1 MATEIPRHLTPELIE
16 EYAKDCETML
26 EFTREARIGRNDAR
40 QLLHQLDIEADFDRP
55 ADTLA
60 WKSSE

>member
-1 MATEIPRHLTPELIE
+1 MPTELPPHLDRDTVEQ
-16 EYAKDCETML
+16 YARESETML

-40 QLLHQLDIEADFDRP
+40 QLLHQLEIEADFDRP
-55 ADTLA
+55 ADRLA